1 MKVEK
6 SGKKTVFTV
15 EKQEEKKAKKPRKQ
29 EQTPVE
35 NKQEIEK
42 QEVD

>member
-15 EKQEEKKAKKPRKQ
+15 EKQEEKKTKKPRKQ

>member
-6 SGKKTVFTV
+6 AGNKTVFTV
-15 EKQEEKKAKKPRKQ
+15 EKPEEKKEKKPKKQ
-29 EQTPVE
+29 EQTPVK
-35 NKQEIEK
+35 NKQEIEI